1 MFAEIKNGTVLRFP
15 YDYDTLCQEN
25 PSTAFPADTH
35 LLMLYAGTEANL
47 AGASLVPVIEA
58 SRPEFNESTHKL
70 IALAPVF
77 NGSQWVRE
85 WGIESLTTYE
95 LAQANTQK
103 AKSVREQRNQKLKDS
118 DWTQVADAPVD
129 QATWA
134 TYRQALRDVPSQAGF
149 PWDVQW
155 PVEP

>member
-1 MFAEIKNGTVLRFP
+1 MFAEIKNGTVVRFP

-25 PSTAFPADTH
+25 PSTAFPGGTH
-35 LLMLYAGTEANL
+35 LLVLYAGTEANL

-58 SRPEFNESTHKL
+58 SKPEFNESTQKL

-77 NGSQWVRE
+77 NGSQWVCE
-85 WGIESLTTYE
+85 WGIDSLTTDE

-103 AKSVREQRNQKLKDS
+103 AAKVREQRNQKLKDT

-129 QATWA
+129 QAAWA
-134 TYRQALRDVPSQAGF
+134 TYRQALRDVPSQVGF
-149 PWDVQW
+149 PWDIQW